1 MYSALIKSKIDKIFN
16 EIENRV
22 TIIINE
28 SNTQDEAVNT
38 ITRYVSSELATRSKS
53 ILSDMLFDLTDLLM
67 ETEYFKGNISR
78 QNRFTEVNI
87 RQEIL
92 SKYSFVPS
100 KTLDYQ
106 EASRTLQALKVG
118 GSVLVIG
125 GALEVGRLLVSRL
138 SFSSLSPISISLLI
152 VVSIGAAIADYYAI
166 EPRRSRIS
174 MRSAL
179 NSYLSQT
186 KEQFI
191 AWFDEVENYFNKR
204 SEEIKSSI

>member
-22 TIIINE
+22 TVIINE
-28 SNTQDEAVNT
+28 SNTQNEAVNT

-53 ILSDMLFDLTDLLM
+53 ILSDMLFDLNDSLM
-67 ETEYFKGNISR
+67 ETEYFRDNVGR

-92 SKYSFVPS
+92 SKYSFMPS
-100 KTLDYQ
+100 KTLDYK

-118 GSVLVIG
+118 GAVLVIG
-125 GALEVGRLLVSRL
+125 GTLEVGRLLVSRL
-138 SFSSLSPISISLLI
+138 SLSSLSPMSISLLI
-152 VVSIGAAIADYYAI
+152 VVSIGAALADYYAI

-174 MRSAL
+174 MQNAL
-179 NSYLSQT
+179 NSYLNQT

-191 AWFDEVENYFNKR
+191 AWFDEVETYFNKR
-204 SEEIKSSI
+204 SEDIKSSI